1 MSITVLLFNILY
13 VSEHYQ
19 LQSTSINC
27 TVRNPGGILESF
39 FSFKSNSVAH
49 TVDSCSRTHVIFT
62 NFFPLP
68 LCMLVPQSCLTLQYH
83 GLCNIMDWGQ
93 SVSSVHGIFQARIP
107 EWVAIPFS
115 RGSSW
120 PRDQTW
126 ISHIAGSLFTVWATW
141 EDYLF
146 HLLPPCWKSLQSISY
161 PRTESFHWPLCLCS
175 YPLPGLFHLQFFKT
189 MNLTLSLFTI
199 ISFLK

>member
-1 MSITVLLFNILY
+1 MSITALLFNVLY

-39 FSFKSNSVAH
+39 LSFKSNSVAH
-49 TVDSCSRTHVIFT
+49 PVDSCSRTHVMFT
-62 NFFPLP
+62 NFFPLS
-68 LCMLVPQSCLTLQYH
+68 LCMLVTQSCLILQYH
-83 GLCNIMDWGQ
+83 GLCNIMDWGWPG
-93 SVSSVHGIFQARIP
+93 SSVHGIFQARIL

-146 HLLPPCWKSLQSISY
+146 HYCHPIESHCNPSLTLGQS
-161 PRTESFHWPLCLCS
+161 
-175 YPLPGLFHLQFFKT
+175 LFIGFSVSALILFQDCFIYNYLKT
-189 MNLTLSLFTI
+189 MNLTLS
-199 ISFLK
+199 

>member
-83 GLCNIMDWGQ
+83 GLGP
-93 SVSSVHGIFQARIP
+93 VSFLCPWDFPGKNTGVGCHSFLQGIFLTQGSNLNLPHCRQSLYSLSHLGRLSLPLTATLLK
-107 EWVAIPFS
+107 VTAI
-115 RGSSW
+115 
-120 PRDQTW
+120 
-126 ISHIAGSLFTVWATW
+126 
-141 EDYLF
+141 
-146 HLLPPCWKSLQSISY
+146 HLLP
-161 PRTESFHWPLCLCS
+161 
-175 YPLPGLFHLQFFKT
+175 
-189 MNLTLSLFTI
+189 
-199 ISFLK
+199 